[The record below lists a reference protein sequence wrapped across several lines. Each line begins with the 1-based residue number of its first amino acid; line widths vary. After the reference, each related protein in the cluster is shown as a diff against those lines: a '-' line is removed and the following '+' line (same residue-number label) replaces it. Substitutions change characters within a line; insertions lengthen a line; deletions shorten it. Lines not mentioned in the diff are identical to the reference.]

1 MRASVI
7 RKRGCSLRAGSFAS
21 RRISAASRCSGR
33 AQVPVGF
40 GPTRLEGRLLPATDG
55 LVKYAPADKLADA
68 ACIPDLTRAADALVA
83 CVRLPSGRFQDD
95 VAFVL
100 TG

>member
-1 MRASVI
+1 
-7 RKRGCSLRAGSFAS
+7 
-21 RRISAASRCSGR
+21 
-33 AQVPVGF
+33 VPVGF

-68 ACIPDLTRAADALVA
+68 ECIPDLTRAADALVA